1 MTIEQY
7 STLCRTIGFLEGIG
21 TVLEKSASSVYYDA
35 IAVLSD
41 TIDEIWKEAQN
52 G

>member
-1 MTIEQY
+1 MTIKQY

-21 TVLEKSASSVYYDA
+21 TVLEKSASSAYYDA
-35 IAVLSD
+35 IASLSEM
-41 TIDEIWKEAQN
+41 IDEIWKEGQD